1 MTLPISSMLVNSPFV
16 RSDHV
21 FAARRDGAARHVEV
35 GRGERLADSGNGQ
48 LQRFEPARI
57 EVHLDL
63 AHEPA
68 VHLDAGDAVHLL
80 QQRLHLVLDQQPRLV
95 GGERGRHGIRRDRQC
110 RDVEARDGR
119 VLYFLRQP
127 EPDGGHFFPHLG
139 RRALRIEAE
148 LEFDADARE
157 ALTGVRLDA
166 LHALDAGHRVFDRL
180 GDERLDFLGRRAG
193 IDRGD
198 VDEWKVDGWKQVD
211 PEPRH
216 RHDPQHHEAEDEHRG
231 KDRTLDGGI

>member
-16 RSDHV
+16 RSTTSLPPAV
-21 FAARRDGAARHVEV
+21 MVPPGTS
-35 GRGERLADSGNGQ
+35 RLAAASASLTTEIGNSQG
-48 LQRFEPARI
+48 FEPARI
-57 EVHLDL
+57 EIHLNL
-63 AHEPA
+63 AHEAA

-95 GGERGRHGIRRDRQC
+95 GGERGRHGIRRHGQRGH
-110 RDVEARDGR
+110 VEARDGR
-119 VLYFLRQP
+119 VFYFLRQP
-127 EPDGGHFFPHLG
+127 EANGGHFLSNLG
-139 RRALRIEAE
+139 RGALRIETE
-148 LEFDADARE
+148 LEFDADAGE
-157 ALTGVRLDA
+157 PLTGVRLDP
-166 LHALDAGHRVFDRL
+166 LHAFDAGHRVLDRL

-198 VDEWKVDGWKQVD
+198 VDEREVDRRKQVD

-216 RHDPQHHEAEDEHRG
+216 RHEPQHHEAEDEHRR